1 MYKKRYN
8 LLEVQKV
15 INTLIKEDKKFI
27 DLENLLIEIGFDTL
41 DIHEFFIKNIKHRIR
56 YDRDDYRDR

>member
-15 INTLIKEDKKFI
+15 INGLIKEDRKFI
-27 DLENLLIEIGFDTL
+27 DIEDLLIEIGFDTL
-41 DIHEFFIKNIKHRIR
+41 DIQEFFIKNIKHRIR